1 VAEGV
6 GVSSMATV
14 TADDLLTTPG
24 AAIGN
29 RATTPLARLN
39 PELPPKLEEIINKAL
54 EKDRKLSYQHAA
66 DMRTDLQRLKRDT
79 ESGRSAT
86 LETETALASVG
97 GRRTWIAVAA
107 LALAVG
113 PMAGGYFYF
122 QRKKV
127 KLTDKDSVVLA
138 DFTNRTGDAVFDGTL
153 RQGLAVQLEQ
163 SPFLSLISDD
173 RMHQTLRLM
182 GQPADAKLTPETA
195 REICQRTGSAAV
207 LDASIASLGH
217 QYVLGIKAV
226 NCQTGNSLAEEQAT
240 ADSKEDVLRSLGDA
254 ARNLRSTLGESL
266 SSIQNMTFPSCRPR
280 PHRWMR

>member
-1 VAEGV
+1 MRELIYSHLASYSTKWPPDVPHSRNTSGV
-6 GVSSMATV
+6 ITDGI
-14 TADDLLTTPG
+14 L
-24 AAIGN
+24 N

-54 EKDRKLSYQHAA
+54 EKDRKLRYQHAA

-86 LETETALASVG
+86 LETATALASVG

-127 KLTDKDSVVLA
+127 KLTDKDTVVLA

-153 RQGLAVQLEQ
+153 RQGLAVQPEQ

-173 RMHQTLRLM
+173 RMRQTLRLM
-182 GQPADAKLTPETA
+182 GQPAEAKLTPETA
-195 REICQRTGSAAV
+195 REI
-207 LDASIASLGH
+207 
-217 QYVLGIKAV
+217 
-226 NCQTGNSLAEEQAT
+226 
-240 ADSKEDVLRSLGDA
+240 
-254 ARNLRSTLGESL
+254 
-266 SSIQNMTFPSCRPR
+266 
-280 PHRWMR
+280 